1 MPVQQALVIPVDKS
15 SPVPLYYQLQ
25 QGIIRLIEAGS
36 LLPGDL
42 LPSENELARRYS
54 ISPMTVRQ
62 AMAELVNAGYVR
74 RERGRGTYV
83 AKRQMQHRLDQLV
96 GFSEDMTARDLQ
108 PGGKVLL
115 LEQTPAPPEVV
126 ARVGLSPDTMM
137 TRLKRVRYANE
148 QPVGIHDSYLHQVTF
163 TSAELERAGSLY
175 RLLEQKSVVLNEGD
189 DMIGAVA
196 ATREAAD
203 LLQVKPG
210 APLLRTIRFAWDA
223 RGQFVEYV
231 TALYR
236 ADLYE
241 YQIHLKR
248 E

>member
-1 MPVQQALVIPVDKS
+1 MALEKALVIPVDKS

-25 QGIIRLIEAGS
+25 QGLIRLIEGEA
-36 LLPGDL
+36 LKPDDL
-42 LPSENELARRYS
+42 LPSENELARRHS

-62 AMAELVNAGYVR
+62 AMSELVNAGYVR

-96 GFSEDMTARDLQ
+96 SFSEDMTARDLL
-108 PGGKVLL
+108 PGGKVLI
-115 LEQTPAPPEVV
+115 LEQAPAPPEVV
-126 ARVGLSPDTMM
+126 ARIGLSPDTMM
-137 TRLKRVRYANE
+137 TRLKRVRYVNE
-148 QPVGIHDSYLHQVTF
+148 QPVGIHDAYLHQVIF
-163 TSAELERAGSLY
+163 TSAELERVGSLY
-175 RLLEQKSVVLNEGD
+175 RLLEQKSVVLDEGD

-196 ATREAAD
+196 ASREAAE
-203 LLQVKPG
+203 LLHVKPG
-210 APLLRTIRFAWDA
+210 APLLRTTRFAWDA

-248 E
+248 G